1 MSYIWTLPA
10 GATIAS
16 GFNTNS
22 ITVDFSGAAVSGNI
36 TVYGNSLCGNGT
48 VSPSFPVTVTT
59 LPVAAGAVTGTAS
72 VCAGEMGVAFSV
84 TPVTNATGYVWNLP
98 TGATIATGGN
108 TPNIT
113 VDFSPIAVSG
123 DVSVYG
129 TNQCGNGTVSPN
141 YAVTVHPVP
150 HAPVIV
156 NHGDTLFSNAA
167 AGNQWYYEGAPINNA
182 VGQSLV
188 AHYSG
193 WYWDAVTLNGCTSDT
208 SNNIYITITGINDL
222 SASGFVVSPVPNDGQ
237 FKLTMNTKTAESF
250 DIVISNTVGAMI
262 YSKDKVMVNGPTEL
276 LIDLR
281 PVPAGVYTMIIRSG
295 ETRIIKKIVVNK

>member
-1 MSYIWTLPA
+1 VWTLPA
-10 GATIAS
+10 GASIAS

-22 ITVDFSGAAVSGNI
+22 IIVNFSGAAVSGNI
-36 TVYGNSLCGNGT
+36 TVYGNSLCGNGPA
-48 VSPSFPVTVTT
+48 SPPFPVTVTT
-59 LPVAAGAVTGTAS
+59 LPIAAGVVTGAAS

-84 TPVTNATGYVWNLP
+84 APVTNATGYFWNLP
-98 TGATIATGGN
+98 SGASIATGAN

-113 VDFSPIAVSG
+113 VDFTTTAVSG

-141 YAVTVHPVP
+141 YAVTVHAIPRT
-150 HAPVIV
+150 PVIV
-156 NHGDTLFSNAA
+156 NHGDTLLSNAI

-182 VGQSLV
+182 IGQSLV

-193 WYWDAVTLNGCTSDT
+193 WYWDAVTINGCASDT
-208 SNNIYITITGINDL
+208 SNNIYITITGINDP
-222 SASGFVVSPVPNDGQ
+222 SATSFVVSPVPNNGQ

-250 DIVISNTVGAMI
+250 DIAISNTIGAMI

-295 ETRIIKKIVVNK
+295 ETRIIKKIVINK